1 MRAMKT
7 PLKLALITCALVVL
21 IGLVLVWL
29 LSRRN
34 ESDTPFVSATSGS
47 PEFEVQVQKPR
58 MDRPF
63 AGLLP
68 APLEAF
74 LTSDLRFGQ
83 ASRGAKVG
91 SVGPNHVELS
101 ADRWD
106 LVIETDAEGKIT
118 TETRLIFPLEIADAL
133 VPMRCRPAD
142 PAIGYLKTTPHPS
155 TSESK
160 TSDRLDG
167 RFIVELARCEHAQTG
182 KTLDT
187 ETGGDQGQAWPSSPL
202 TLRGSFA
209 GLPLGHR

>member
-1 MRAMKT
+1 MRGMKS
-7 PLKLALITCALVVL
+7 PVKLALIICALVLFLCL
-21 IGLVLVWL
+21 ILVWL

-34 ESDTPFVSATSGS
+34 ESDTPVVSATSGS
-47 PEFEVQVQKPR
+47 PEFAVQVEKPR

-68 APLEAF
+68 GPLEAF
-74 LTSDLRFGQ
+74 LTSDLRFGH
-83 ASRGAKVG
+83 ASAGAKVG
-91 SVGPNHVELS
+91 RVEPNHVELS
-101 ADRWD
+101 AERWD

-118 TETRLIFPLEIADAL
+118 AGTRLVFPLEIADVL

-142 PAIGYLKTTPHPS
+142 PAIGYLKATPRPS

-160 TSDRLDG
+160 TSDLLDG
-167 RFIVELARCEHAQTG
+167 RFIIELARCEKAQTG
-182 KTLDT
+182 KILDT
-187 ETGGDQGQAWPSSPL
+187 EAGGDPGQAWPSSPL

>member
-1 MRAMKT
+1 MKS
-7 PLKLALITCALVVL
+7 PLKFALIICALVVL
-21 IGLVLVWL
+21 IGLILVWL

-34 ESDTPFVSATSGS
+34 QSNTPFVSAASGG
-47 PEFEVQVQKPR
+47 PAFEVQVEKPR

-74 LTSDLRFGQ
+74 LTSDLRFGH
-83 ASRGAKVG
+83 ASRGARVGKVE
-91 SVGPNHVELS
+91 PNHVELS

-106 LVIETDAEGKIT
+106 LLIETDAEGKIT
-118 TETRLIFPLEIADAL
+118 SETRLIFPLEIADVFVA
-133 VPMRCRPAD
+133 MRCRPAD
-142 PAIGYLKTTPHPS
+142 PAIGYLKATPRPS

-160 TSDRLDG
+160 ASDLLDG
-167 RFIVELARCEHAQTG
+167 RFIVELARCENAQTG

-187 ETGGDQGQAWPSSPL
+187 ETGGDRGQAWPSSPL

-209 GLPLGHR
+209 GLPLARR